1 MDRLFI
7 VQMCFSNSTFRVVS
21 LDLAADAA
29 AAVAAV
35 MMIPVLC
42 LWLTDRVLVDV
53 SVLNGW
59 GLVSGVYSECT

>member
-29 AAVAAV
+29 AAVAV